1 MQVEDGKG
9 FLTVHEGGSKKGK
22 LVASMTGKK
31 NEAQVNIPG
40 NQMYIM
46 FHTNGEVATTIFL
59 IRILESK

>member
-1 MQVEDGKG
+1 M
-9 FLTVHEGGSKKGK
+9 TVHEGGSKKGK
-22 LVASMTGKK
+22 LIASMTGKK
-31 NEAQVNIPG
+31 NETQVNIPG